1 MNAEND
7 LILSILRQLASGVEN
22 KPILILPNKTPLSWD
37 KIKLLLLEHDIAP
50 FIRPILDDLNTPI
63 PQEIKEF
70 LKYSYYST
78 FVRNFILYHEFIN
91 IASVF
96 AQESIALVPI
106 KGMAFIQDIY
116 TQSHP
121 RSMVDMD
128 LLVKEEDFPRAQ
140 KVLEKY
146 SYEKYLEGLL
156 ESYWRNNQCH
166 IAFRKNTSKGPKSI
180 HIDLHWALDFK
191 RKNRAILPRIWER
204 LRKIKVDGHMI
215 TILSPEDNLFSL
227 ALHQRRFGKIIN
239 LKYALDTALI
249 LGKYGDFDWDYVI
262 RESRQGKMRSSVF
275 FLLSQAEYFMGTKI
289 PPKVRSAL
297 GVSPFKQKIIRDFI
311 SKNAFGASDK
321 NNLKKAYLSSHFLL
335 YDSLG
340 EPIKYILKIPQE
352 QFAKF
357 YGLDP
362 YSKQTRFYYNNR
374 IWYILFR
381 SIKNLRDKLRA

>member
-166 IAFRKNTSKGPKSI
+166 IAFRKIPRKG
-180 HIDLHWALDFK
+180 L
-191 RKNRAILPRIWER
+191 
-204 LRKIKVDGHMI
+204 
-215 TILSPEDNLFSL
+215 
-227 ALHQRRFGKIIN
+227 
-239 LKYALDTALI
+239 
-249 LGKYGDFDWDYVI
+249 
-262 RESRQGKMRSSVF
+262 
-275 FLLSQAEYFMGTKI
+275 
-289 PPKVRSAL
+289 
-297 GVSPFKQKIIRDFI
+297 
-311 SKNAFGASDK
+311 
-321 NNLKKAYLSSHFLL
+321 KAY
-335 YDSLG
+335 
-340 EPIKYILKIPQE
+340 
-352 QFAKF
+352 
-357 YGLDP
+357 
-362 YSKQTRFYYNNR
+362 T
-374 IWYILFR
+374 
-381 SIKNLRDKLRA
+381 